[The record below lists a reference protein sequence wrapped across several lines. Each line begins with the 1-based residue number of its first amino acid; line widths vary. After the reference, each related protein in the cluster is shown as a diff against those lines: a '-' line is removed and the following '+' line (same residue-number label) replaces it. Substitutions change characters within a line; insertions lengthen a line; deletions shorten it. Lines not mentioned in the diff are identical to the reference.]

1 MQGYEIVHSSQIDG
15 EFEGF
20 NDEVLF
26 QLMDG
31 TCWVQDEYNYWYHYS
46 YCPQVNILRGN
57 GRLYIQVDGQNE
69 IVPVRQIDSVIKSR
83 ISGEFKG
90 WEGETSYEL
99 MNGQV
104 WQQSHYKYKYKYA
117 HNPEVL
123 IYNPGGGHIMQ
134 VAGTSAKVRRVK

>member
-1 MQGYEIVHSSQIDG
+1 MDGYEVTFSSQIDG

-26 QLMDG
+26 KLMNG
-31 TCWVQDEYNYWYHYS
+31 TYWVQDEYKYWYHYA

-69 IVPVRQIDSVIKSR
+69 IVPVREITGVVESR
-83 ISGEFKG
+83 INGEFKG
-90 WEGETSYEL
+90 WEGQTAYEL
-99 MNGQV
+99 QNGQV
-104 WQQSHYKYKYKYA
+104 WQQSQYKYKYKYA
-117 HNPEVL
+117 HMPHV
-123 IYNPGGGHIMQ
+123 IIFNPGGGHVMQ